1 VALGSDNFFAKACM
15 SDYPEDI
22 YTEPSNQD
30 GDTLKNLGPLTRM
43 AGVWE
48 GARGLDV
55 KPKPEGPKRQAFVE
69 RIELQPI
76 DPMTNG
82 PQLFYCLRYHTY
94 IVKPGLT
101 KLYHDQ
107 VGYWQW
113 EPATGTVIQSLAI
126 PRGQTAM
133 AVGKASADA
142 TSFELVATRGLETY
156 GICSTPFLE
165 HAFKTVEY
173 RIKVTINPDG
183 TWSYDEDTVLM
194 IRGQNEPFHH
204 TDRNTLTKIA
214 EPTPNP
220 LAKKQ

>member
-1 VALGSDNFFAKACM
+1 MSMAWSLTGSRRSDKPCPRRAQHFGYNYRRKRSGAQSATLGLDNCFAKACM

-82 PQLFYCLRYHTY
+82 PPSDSQ
-94 IVKPGLT
+94 
-101 KLYHDQ
+101 
-107 VGYWQW
+107 
-113 EPATGTVIQSLAI
+113 E
-126 PRGQTAM
+126 
-133 AVGKASADA
+133 
-142 TSFELVATRGLETY
+142 
-156 GICSTPFLE
+156 
-165 HAFKTVEY
+165 
-173 RIKVTINPDG
+173 
-183 TWSYDEDTVLM
+183 
-194 IRGQNEPFHH
+194 
-204 TDRNTLTKIA
+204 
-214 EPTPNP
+214 
-220 LAKKQ
+220 